1 MKDKVII
8 IGAGG
13 HARSVMDILLQNN
26 EYEILG
32 CIDNCYGQKQF
43 VEGMNQIA
51 IIGNDDMLED
61 FYKTGVKYCFVAL
74 GSNSLRAKL
83 YRRIVDIGYIPI
95 NVVSKYAI
103 ISPSVKLG
111 TGICI
116 MAGAILNVNTIIEDN
131 CIINTKCSIDHD
143 CIIGENSHIAPGV
156 TLSGSVK
163 VGNNV
168 QIGTGACVIDGITIG
183 EGAFIGGGGV
193 VVKNVNARM
202 LAYGNPAREIRSLN

>member
-13 HARSVMDILLQNN
+13 HARSVIDILLQND
-26 EYEILG
+26 EYDIAG
-32 CIDNCYGQKQF
+32 CIDNCYNQKKS
-43 VEGMNQIA
+43 VEGMHQIP
-51 IIGNDDMLED
+51 IIGNDDMLAD
-61 FYKTGVKYCFVAL
+61 IHKSGIQYCFVAL
-74 GSNSLRAKL
+74 GSNNLRARL
-83 YRRIVDIGYIPI
+83 FRHIVTIGYTPI
-95 NVVSKYAI
+95 NAISKYAI
-103 ISPSVKLG
+103 ISPTVKLG

-143 CIIGENSHIAPGV
+143 CIIGANSHIAPGV
-156 TLSGSVK
+156 TLSGTVK

-183 EGAFIGGGGV
+183 AGVFVGGGGV
-193 VVKNVNARM
+193 VVRDINPGM
-202 LAYGNPAREIRSLN
+202 LAYGNPAREIRRL